1 MDVAYVSALAALA
14 GSIVGGM
21 TSGITTW
28 LNQRAQIRAAHLDHD
43 LARRQDLYR
52 DFVLEASK
60 AYGEALFSNDA
71 QIAELIAL
79 YAMISRMRILSSQ
92 ATVAAAEKVLLATTA
107 AYTAPNRTV
116 PELHELIKTEA
127 GIDPLREFAEAARD
141 DLRSA
146 SPRWTG

>member
-1 MDVAYVSALAALA
+1 MDVAYVSALSALG

-28 LNQRAQIRAAHLDHD
+28 LNQRSQTRAAHLDHE

-60 AYGEALFSNDA
+60 AYGQALFSNEP
-71 QIAELIAL
+71 QIPELIAL
-79 YAMISRMRILSSQ
+79 YAMISRMRILSSR
-92 ATVAAAEKVLLATTA
+92 ATVAAAEKVMLATTA
-107 AYTAPNRTV
+107 AYNSPNPTV
-116 PELHELIKTEA
+116 SQLHELIKTDT

-141 DLRSA
+141 DLRSQF
-146 SPRWTG
+146 P